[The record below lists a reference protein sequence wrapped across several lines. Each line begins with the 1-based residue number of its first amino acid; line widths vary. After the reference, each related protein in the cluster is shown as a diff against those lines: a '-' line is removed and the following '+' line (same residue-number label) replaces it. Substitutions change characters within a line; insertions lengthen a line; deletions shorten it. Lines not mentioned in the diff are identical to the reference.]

1 MSGTMGFPSGNGRSS
16 SFILNSITSQCPRDK
31 LLDQACTTAWAL
43 MSDPH
48 QEVGA
53 LVEEKVHEALCVI
66 YEKRASQQQQQQPR

>member
-1 MSGTMGFPSGNGRSS
+1 
-16 SFILNSITSQCPRDK
+16 
-31 LLDQACTTAWAL
+31 